1 MKKERFLK
9 YLILIFT
16 LVVSFFIFTSG
27 GVNAVDYKV
36 NDDKI
41 TLQLDPVDA
50 TDLAKGYIIV
60 GATTT
65 CDLADSDCI
74 ENWVMPSSYEGNP
87 IVAIKDSGNN
97 LTGVL
102 SNLSKVVSGKLTVG
116 ENIQTIGKCAFCDFD
131 FVKEYVVLE
140 KVTTIGEYAFAYN
153 DALEIVNIR
162 AYNNGI
168 RSELSNVNA
177 FSSTPNLSKIVFKN
191 STIANLY
198 KNSVSGWKDVNI
210 TFTYKV
216 TYRFF
221 DNEGN
226 LIDNVDGYVGEKLGN
241 VPSGINIT
249 GLDFKWVS
257 ETYSNEITADS
268 EVIESVNDVT
278 LGPIH
283 DVKASWSLKTANV
296 YVATSFD
303 GNDYEHKD
311 EIKNVEVTY
320 VGRNTA
326 LDITTIVDHELV
338 GNPKFSIEYSWTR
351 IIDGISGGV
360 ATPNL
365 SSISVFR
372 VADSGIYT
380 CEITMNYEGYESVI
394 QSVEITVKI
403 KPKNLIVKIKDIENE
418 YGEFLHSEDDYSGM
432 HYVLDESTPL
442 EDGENI
448 EIFAFDGYYLN
459 SNVGEY
465 NHVLTGEIIRIGYS
479 DDTLNNYVGN
489 YSIEYILGNLTI
501 IPRVIEIELNSDIEL
516 AYGDVE
522 VLTQNYA
529 DTIYGEQKQLVIEYL
544 REDATNKNVGTYDVM
559 SARIIN
565 NNVVDVNYSVV
576 IPAVNSGKIII
587 VPKVVEVE
595 WELDDNLIYSGI
607 EKRVTA
613 SYKNVANQKVDLNV
627 AITKND
633 ETSLFVNAGSYV
645 ITASMA
651 TVDNNYQLVEAIKNV
666 EIEKADSVFIGS
678 QRQVT
683 TYNGLPQKVTVALNH
698 NEGVVVYGDY
708 SDCKNAH
715 LSSSSTCTISVSA
728 EATEN
733 YKAISG
739 NFYLH
744 INPYELEVEPELF
757 EVTYGTVIGQYTLKS
772 TYEGVNGE
780 EVIVYFAKEG
790 SATDLNVGYYN
801 IVSTY
806 LSNNTNYKAIMVPNT
821 GANKIRV
828 TPAPVE
834 VKFYFYEGLV
844 YDGNVKDIR
853 IRYFG
858 TEEDVGLTV
867 DYGDKT
873 LIKNAGD
880 YRINVTLTNP
890 NFYIDGKDYLEF
902 SIAKANYDISGLKL
916 TSVKTTFNFKSHFIN
931 LEGELPKGVIATYTI
946 DGRQGNGT
954 YLPFKHTVKVSFEG
968 DYENYNYIAP
978 LTATLNIDM
987 SWVLWT
993 LLLVILVAAGIPTG
1007 YILLVKYEVIKFR
1020 KKVKT
1025 RVVRKLLKRSREL
1038 EDMYAEF
1045 KAKRENAGIKDND
1058 VEEGILAQDIDANF
1072 IKERVNTEPEELIAM
1087 SFVDELF
1094 KSSYGT
1100 KQFYSEVKNEL
1111 LSYEGVV
1118 SKIKRDFETFYLNN
1132 MPIAK
1137 LDVVNG
1143 VLYTYFALDPAQY
1156 KKEEYHHTTAKEKEF
1171 TSVPLKLKVDSINS
1185 LRHAKMFVRIIRKK
1199 EGIKF
1204 VSNFVRTDYVSVYT
1218 AKESSFK
1225 LFKKAFVKK
1234 GTKEYYN
1241 D

>member
-16 LVVSFFIFTSG
+16 MVVSFFIFTNG
-27 GVNAVDYKV
+27 EVNAIDYKV

-50 TDLAKGYIIV
+50 TDLSKGYVIA

-65 CDLADSDCI
+65 CDVANSNCV
-74 ENWVMPSSYEGNP
+74 ENWVMPASYEGNP

-102 SNLSKVVSGKLTVG
+102 SNISKVVSGKVTVG

-131 FVKEYVVLE
+131 FVEEYVVLE
-140 KVTTIGEYAFAYN
+140 KVSTIGEYAFAYN
-153 DALEIVNIR
+153 DALKIVNIK
-162 AYNNGI
+162 AYNGGI
-168 RSELSNVNA
+168 RSELANVNA
-177 FSSTPNLSKIVFKN
+177 FSSTPKLSKIVFKN

-198 KNSVSGWKDVNI
+198 KNNVAGWKEVGV

-216 TYRFF
+216 AYRFF

-226 LIDNVDGYVGEKLGN
+226 LIGSVDGYVGEKLGN
-241 VPSGINIT
+241 VPAGIAIT
-249 GLDFKWVS
+249 GLDFKWIS
-257 ETYSNEITADS
+257 DAYSNEITADS
-268 EVIESVNDVT
+268 EVIESVNDAT

-283 DVKASWSLKTANV
+283 DVKASWSLKSANV
-296 YVATSFD
+296 YIETEYD
-303 GNDYEHKD
+303 GNNVEHKD
-311 EIKNVEVTY
+311 EYKNIEVTY
-320 VGRNTA
+320 IGRNSS
-326 LDITTIVDHELV
+326 LDITAVVEHELT
-338 GNPKFSIEYSWTR
+338 GNADFTIEYSWTR
-351 IIDGISGGV
+351 VIDGISGGV
-360 ATPNL
+360 TNPTL
-365 SSISVFR
+365 PSINVFR
-372 VADSGIYT
+372 VADSGVYT
-380 CEITMNYEGYESVI
+380 CEITLNYSGYTSVI
-394 QSVEITVKI
+394 QSVEINVTVKA
-403 KPKNLIVKIKDIENE
+403 KDLVVNIKDIEHE
-418 YGEFLHSEDDYSGM
+418 YGDFLESEDDDSGK
-432 HYVLDESTPL
+432 YYALDATTPL
-442 EDGENI
+442 EDGERI
-448 EIFAFDGYYLN
+448 ELFAFDGYYVS
-459 SNVGEY
+459 SNIGVY
-465 NHVLTGEIIRIGYS
+465 QNVISGEIVRIGYE
-479 DDTLNNYVGN
+479 DDSVNNYVGN
-489 YSIEYILGNLTI
+489 YNIEYVLGDLTI
-501 IPRVIEIELNSDIEL
+501 VPRVIEIELNNNIEL
-516 AYGDVE
+516 SYGDNE
-522 VLTQNYA
+522 ELTQNYA
-529 DTIYGEQKQLVIEYL
+529 ATIYGEQKQLVIEYL
-544 REDATNKNVGTYDVM
+544 REDATNKNVGTYDVV
-559 SARIIN
+559 SARIVEN
-565 NNVVDVNYSVV
+565 NIVDVNYFVE
-576 IPAVNSGKIII
+576 IPAVNVGKIVINPKI
-587 VPKVVEVE
+587 VNVE
-595 WELDDNLIYSGI
+595 WDIEENLIYSGI
-607 EKRVTA
+607 EKRANAAYRSITNEEITLAVTI
-613 SYKNVANQKVDLNV
+613 K
-627 AITKND
+627 KND
-633 ETSLFVNAGSYV
+633 AVSLFVNAGVYE
-645 ITASMA
+645 ITASMVA
-651 TVDNNYQLVEAIKNV
+651 VDNNYQLANYSKTV
-666 EIEKADSVFIGS
+666 EIEKADSVFKGN

-683 TYNGLPQKVTVALNH
+683 TYNGMPQKVTVTLNH

-757 EVTYGTVIGQYTLKS
+757 EVPYGTMIGQYTLKS

-790 SATDLNVGYYN
+790 SSTDLNVGYYN

-806 LSNNTNYKAIMVPNT
+806 LSNNTNYKAIMIPNT
-821 GANKIRV
+821 GLNKIRV

-834 VKFYFYEGLV
+834 VRFYFYEGLV
-844 YDGNVKDIR
+844 YDGNIKNIG

-858 TEEDVGLTV
+858 TEEDIGLTV
-867 DYGDKT
+867 DYGDKEV
-873 LIKNAGD
+873 IKNAGD
-880 YRINVTLTNP
+880 YRINLTLTNP
-890 NFYIDGKDYLEF
+890 NFYIDGNDYLEF
-902 SIAKANYDISGLKL
+902 SIAKADYDISGLKL
-916 TSVKTTFNFKSHFIN
+916 NSVKTTFNFKSHFIN

-987 SWVLWT
+987 SWVWWT
-993 LLLVILVAAGIPTG
+993 LLLIVVIAAGIPTG
-1007 YILLVKYEVIKFR
+1007 YILLVKYEVVKFR
-1020 KKVKT
+1020 KKIKT
-1025 RVVRKLLKRSREL
+1025 RVVRKLLKRSKEL
-1038 EDMYAEF
+1038 DAMYAEF
-1045 KAKRENAGIKDND
+1045 KAKRENAGVKEND
-1058 VEEGILAQDIDANF
+1058 VEEGILAEDIDANF
-1072 IKERVNTEPEELIAM
+1072 IKERVNTTPEELIAM

-1137 LDVVNG
+1137 LDVVDG
-1143 VLYTYFALDPAQY
+1143 VLYAYFALDPAQY